1 MRRSGERIEQMNP
14 IHNIYWGKGQK
25 ELAAK
30 ATPSTLEHRI
40 DHLRALIAKGCGTPS
55 LAAMLADLEQEQK
68 ATRIAAGQGELN
80 RVSTQVELTVLEVDE
95 FQDFKTALTQADPD
109 AVYPDALLAA
119 RRTAFVGQV
128 KWATR

>member
-1 MRRSGERIEQMNP
+1 MNP

-25 ELAAK
+25 ELDGK

-40 DHLRALIAKGCGTPS
+40 SHLRALIAKGCGTPS

-128 KWATR
+128 KGATR

>member
-1 MRRSGERIEQMNP
+1 MNP

-25 ELAAK
+25 ELDGK

-40 DHLRALIAKGCGTPS
+40 SHLRALIAKGCGTPS

-80 RVSTQVELTVLEVDE
+80 RVSKQVELTVLEVEE
-95 FQDFKTALTQADPD
+95 FDDFKTALTQADPD
-109 AVYPDALLAA
+109 ATYPDALLAA
-119 RRTAFVGQV
+119 RRGKFIEQV
-128 KWATR
+128 QAVQS

>member
-1 MRRSGERIEQMNP
+1 MNP

-128 KWATR
+128 KGATR